1 MGVWMFAQDRDL
13 LVYEPRLFLD
23 VVWVGQRLVSET
35 GTVTSGVVVVAG
47 ADFTAAGVG
56 AGHVLNYKEA
66 SYEIV
71 QALGSTQL
79 ALSVPR
85 ASVNDPVILP
95 PDSAS
100 TTIRVYTF
108 AHQMQQVHDQILR
121 MLGIESDVDVEP
133 GESTVTEQSI
143 VNPGALRRLEVFGTL
158 HLVFSAASA
167 SGVGS
172 ETDTFADRA
181 EMYRKRFQDERERVS
196 ALIDTDGDGVADA
209 TRRPTVTRFLRG

>member
-1 MGVWMFAQDRDL
+1 MFAQDRDL

-35 GTVTSGVVVVAG
+35 GTVASGVVVAAG
-47 ADFTAAGVG
+47 ADFAAAGVG
-56 AGHVLNYKEA
+56 AGHVLNFKEA
-66 SYEIV
+66 SYEVV
-71 QALGSTQL
+71 QRLGSTQL
-79 ALSVPR
+79 AISVPR
-85 ASVNDPVILP
+85 VSVDDPVILP

-100 TTIRVYTF
+100 TTVRVYTF

-121 MLGIESDVDVEP
+121 MLGIEPEVDFAP
-133 GESTVTEQSI
+133 GERRVTEESI

-167 SGVGS
+167 SGVGG
-172 ETDTFADRA
+172 ETGTFADRA
-181 EMYRKRFQDERERVS
+181 EMYRKRYQDERERVS

-209 TRRPTVTRFLRG
+209 TRRPSVTRFLRG